1 MFAQKHVGES
11 LVGVPGR
18 LVDEISAVIQ
28 DAIQNQVGT
37 RELASDLYHT
47 FKEIVNYDWDMIA
60 TTEIGNIV
68 GNGYLIAELNRG
80 TRYLRGT
87 SGSNACVF
95 CRENVDRKVVV
106 IGHRPNESGFIYDEQ
121 LKRSLPYIWPSKN
134 NFSRKLWW
142 VAFWRSTSVVP
153 LFMERVH
160 SWI

>member
-11 LVGVPGR
+11 LVGVPRR

-68 GNGYLIAELNRG
+68 GMGI
-80 TRYLRGT
+80 
-87 SGSNACVF
+87 S
-95 CRENVDRKVVV
+95 
-106 IGHRPNESGFIYDEQ
+106 
-121 LKRSLPYIWPSKN
+121 
-134 NFSRKLWW
+134 
-142 VAFWRSTSVVP
+142 
-153 LFMERVH
+153 
-160 SWI
+160 